1 MDFLKRKP
9 KDLDGAEADGRD
21 AVDETG
27 SIIDNDK
34 AQKRQRMLFFGL
46 GGVAVVAST
55 MYVLRTETVVE
66 EATKPGHETEV
77 STDALMNRQRV
88 DQEWMA
94 IYEGQVNSQ
103 DQRLKGVEAQA
114 GQVAQ
119 LQSEIQ
125 ALRGENA
132 AMARDGQQE
141 NLRQHALDLWAR
153 LSQQQPAE
161 ALPLLPALISAADRF
176 DTLGVPVQHRLR
188 RLIVRHRALSE

>member
-132 AMARDGQQE
+132 AMARDGQQVLEAYERE
-141 NLRQHALDLWAR
+141 NQQLRQQVTRGHPPPDC
-153 LSQQQPAE
+153 P
-161 ALPLLPALISAADRF
+161 
-176 DTLGVPVQHRLR
+176 
-188 RLIVRHRALSE
+188 RAGRGCP

>member
-1 MDFLKRKP
+1 M
-9 KDLDGAEADGRD
+9 
-21 AVDETG
+21 
-27 SIIDNDK
+27 SDN
-34 AQKRQRMLFFGL
+34 
-46 GGVAVVAST
+46 
-55 MYVLRTETVVE
+55 
-66 EATKPGHETEV
+66 V

-132 AMARDGQQE
+132 AMARDGQQVLEAYERE
-141 NLRQHALDLWAR
+141 NQQLRQQVTRGNAR
-153 LSQQQPAE
+153 PTAPGHPARSRPKT
-161 ALPLLPALISAADRF
+161 A
-176 DTLGVPVQHRLR
+176 G
-188 RLIVRHRALSE
+188 RAPTASS